1 MIAENYNAGWKFWV
15 SGNAFEM
22 VWDVPEQAREVIL
35 PHDAMREQPAY
46 AGSPNGGNTGYRD
59 GGVYTYVKKMYVDPE
74 ELHHT
79 LMLKFDGVYMNAF
92 VYVNEQL
99 AAQHPYGYT
108 GFFVNLNDF
117 LCPGRENEI
126 RVIVRNGAM
135 PNSRWYSGGGIYQ
148 NVYLLRGGEI
158 YLVPEQV
165 QVTTRHLEDSYALL
179 QIETKIKNR
188 TCLTAGLEL
197 ETVILD
203 EDGKEAARERIP
215 LVLAGQEERRMRQYL
230 AVDQPRCWSV
240 HTPALYRCISRLY
253 EEGQLADEN
262 ETFFGIRT
270 VAADTRKGLRINGKT
285 EKLRGACIHHD
296 SGLLGSV
303 VYEEAEIRRVQIL
316 KNAGFNAIRMSH
328 HPASPALLRAC
339 DRVGMY
345 VMDEAFDMWSRLKSD
360 YDYGLF
366 FQEWWERDVEAMVEK
381 DFNHPSVILY
391 SIGNEI
397 PEIGTPQ
404 GSRLCHAINEKVKG
418 LDGTRPTLASVNGV
432 FAAGD
437 CIGEIMGDLAAQL
450 ADQGQMETGGNVN
463 DFMSMMDQH
472 LDRIVTHPSITRR
485 LEMAFANTD
494 IAGYNYMTARYEM
507 DHKAYPNRVIVG
519 SETYPPE
526 IARNWA
532 LVKKLPH
539 VIGDFTWTGWDY
551 IGEAG
556 IGIVGYQPG
565 EGGLGAQYPCQLAYC
580 GDMDLTGWRR
590 PTSYYREIVFGLR
603 KKPYI
608 TVQNPYKY
616 GMKGQ
621 KTVWVISDNQPFWDY
636 PGREG
641 KPVVVEVYAPGE
653 EVELFC
659 NGKSLGKKV
668 SGAEA
673 GYRILYETVYEPGT
687 LRAVVYE
694 KGKAVDSCE
703 LSTPDGEGSLR
714 LSAEVL
720 ESEGQGGQLIYL
732 RICNQDQRGT
742 IVTHRERI
750 LHASL
755 LGEGEILGFG
765 SADPKSAYSYQTQE
779 TRTWM
784 GQALLIV
791 RKKDQDPVKI
801 TVSSEDEES
810 ALVV

>member
-1 MIAENYNAGWKFWV
+1 MIAENYNDHWKFWV

-22 VWDVPEQAREVIL
+22 VWDVPDQAREVTL
-35 PHDAMREQPAY
+35 PHDAMIEQRAY
-46 AGSPNGGNTGYRD
+46 AESPNGGNTGYRD
-59 GGVYTYVKKMYVDPE
+59 GGVYIYVKSFYVDPE
-74 ELHHT
+74 ELRST
-79 LMLKFDGVYMNAF
+79 LMLKFEGVYMNAF

-99 AAQHPYGYT
+99 AAKHPYGYT
-108 GFFVNLNDF
+108 GFYVKLNDF
-117 LCPGRENEI
+117 LRPGQENEI

-158 YLVPEQV
+158 YLVPEQI
-165 QVTTRHLEDSYALL
+165 QVVTKHLEDSYAVL
-179 QIETKIKNR
+179 QIQTRIENR
-188 TCLTAGLEL
+188 TSLSAGLEL

-203 EDGKEAARERIP
+203 EKGKEAARERIP
-215 LVLAGQEERRMRQYL
+215 LVLSGQEERQMRQAL
-230 AVDQPRCWSV
+230 IVEHPRRWSAD
-240 HTPALYRCISRLY
+240 TPVLYQCISRLY
-253 EEGQLADEN
+253 ENGQLTDEN

-270 VAADTRKGLRINGKT
+270 IEVDARKGLRINGKT

-296 SGLLGSV
+296 SGLLGAV
-303 VYEEAEIRRVQIL
+303 VYEETEMRRIRIL
-316 KNAGFNAIRMSH
+316 KEAGFNAIRMSH
-328 HPASPALLRAC
+328 HPAAPALLRAC
-339 DRVGMY
+339 DRMGMY

-580 GDMDLTGWRR
+580 GDIDLTGWRR
-590 PTSYYREIVFGLR
+590 PASYYREIVFGLR

-616 GMKGQ
+616 GTEGQ

-641 KPVVVEVYAPGE
+641 KPVVVEVYAPGD

-659 NGKSLGKKV
+659 NEKSLGRKA
-668 SGAEA
+668 SGETA
-673 GYRILYETVYEPGT
+673 GFRTLFETVYEPGT
-687 LRAVVYE
+687 LKAVVYE
-694 KGKAVDSCE
+694 KGKAVESCE
-703 LSTPDGEGSLR
+703 LITPDGKGSLR
-714 LSAEVL
+714 LYAETL
-720 ESEGQGGQLIYL
+720 EPGEQGGQLVYV
-732 RICNQDQRGT
+732 RISNQDGQGNV
-742 IVTHRERI
+742 ISHRERT
-750 LHASL
+750 LKASV
-755 LGEGEILGFG
+755 LGEGRILGFG
-765 SADPKSAYSYQTQE
+765 SADPKTAYSYQTEE
-779 TRTWM
+779 TRTWQ

-791 RKKDQDPVKI
+791 RKKDCDPVKI
-801 TVSSEDEES
+801 TVSSEGEE
-810 ALVV
+810 AVLIV